1 MAATVVAS
9 LVIIVG
15 LAGTQSFR
23 MTCRFRGSERQTCR
37 PVPDARASARAD
49 RCATIDDVTDP
60 IVEMMNSALSSTIPI
75 AEHMGVRVVEA
86 RRGFAA
92 ASVPVEGNGNHFGV
106 IYAGVQ
112 FTVAEVLGG
121 VIALSTFDASKYFPL
136 VKNVD
141 ISFLA
146 MATTPLRA
154 EAEMDDETIARVE
167 AEAAAQGKSDYT
179 LDAVVT
185 DENGTVVARTH
196 GLYQL
201 RAHRS

>member
-1 MAATVVAS
+1 
-9 LVIIVG
+9 
-15 LAGTQSFR
+15 
-23 MTCRFRGSERQTCR
+23 MTAPRDRQHS
-37 PVPDARASARAD
+37 SARTAVRD
-49 RCATIDDVTDP
+49 RCATIDGVTDQL
-60 IVEMMNSALSSTIPI
+60 VEMMNNALSSTIPI
-75 AEHMGVRVVEA
+75 ADHMGVQVVEA

-92 ASVPVEGNGNHFGV
+92 ATVPVEGNGNHFGV

-121 VIALSTFDASKYFPL
+121 IIALSTFDTSKYFPL

-141 ISFLA
+141 IAFRA

-154 EAEMDDETIARVE
+154 EASMDDETIARVE
-167 AEAAAQGKSDYT
+167 AEAAAQGKSDYV

-185 DENGTVVARTH
+185 DENGTVVATTH

>member
-1 MAATVVAS
+1 MIGDAA
-9 LVIIVG
+9 G
-15 LAGTQSFR
+15 
-23 MTCRFRGSERQTCR
+23 
-37 PVPDARASARAD
+37 
-49 RCATIDDVTDP
+49 CATIDDVTDAL
-60 IVEMMNSALSSTIPI
+60 VEMMNSALSSTIPI
-75 AEHMGVRVVEA
+75 ADHMGVQVVEA

-92 ASVPVEGNGNHFGV
+92 ATVPVEGNGNHFGV

-121 VIALSTFDASKYFPL
+121 IIALSTFDTSKYFPL

-141 ISFLA
+141 IAFRA

-154 EAEMDDETIARVE
+154 EATMDEETIVRVE
-167 AEAAAQGKSDYT
+167 AEAAAQGKSDYI

-185 DENGTVVARTH
+185 DAAGTVVATTH

>member
-1 MAATVVAS
+1 M
-9 LVIIVG
+9 L
-15 LAGTQSFR
+15 
-23 MTCRFRGSERQTCR
+23 
-37 PVPDARASARAD
+37 
-49 RCATIDDVTDP
+49 
-60 IVEMMNSALSSTIPI
+60 NSALSSSIPI

-121 VIALSTFDASKYFPL
+121 IIALATFDASKYFPL

-146 MATTPLRA
+146 MASTALRA
-154 EAEMDDETIARVE
+154 EAELDDETIARVE
-167 AEAAAQGKSDYT
+167 AEAAVQGKSDYS
-179 LDAVVT
+179 LDTVVT
-185 DENGTVVARTH
+185 DANGTAVATSR

>member
-1 MAATVVAS
+1 MTDS
-9 LVIIVG
+9 L
-15 LAGTQSFR
+15 
-23 MTCRFRGSERQTCR
+23 
-37 PVPDARASARAD
+37 
-49 RCATIDDVTDP
+49 
-60 IVEMMNSALSSTIPI
+60 VEMMNSALSSTIPI

-121 VIALSTFDASKYFPL
+121 IIALSTFDASKYFPL

-146 MATTPLRA
+146 MASTPLRA
-154 EAEMDDETIARVE
+154 EAQLDDETIARVE
-167 AEAAAQGKSDYT
+167 AEAAAQGKSDYV

-185 DENGTVVARTH
+185 DANGAVVAKTH

>member
-1 MAATVVAS
+1 
-9 LVIIVG
+9 
-15 LAGTQSFR
+15 
-23 MTCRFRGSERQTCR
+23 
-37 PVPDARASARAD
+37 
-49 RCATIDDVTDP
+49 
-60 IVEMMNSALSSTIPI
+60 MMNSALTSTIPI
-75 AEHMGVRVVEA
+75 ADRMGVRVVEA

-121 VIALSTFDASKYFPL
+121 IIALATFDTSKYFPL

-141 ISFLA
+141 IAFRA

-154 EAEMDDETIARVE
+154 EASMDDETIARVE

-185 DENGTVVARTH
+185 DADGTVVATTH

-201 RAHRS
+201 RAHRN

>member
-1 MAATVVAS
+1 VRLPTAA
-9 LVIIVG
+9 L
-15 LAGTQSFR
+15 
-23 MTCRFRGSERQTCR
+23 FRGSERQTCR
-37 PVPDARASARAD
+37 PVPHARPSARED
-49 RCATIDDVTDP
+49 GCATIDDVTDAL
-60 IVEMMNSALSSTIPI
+60 VEMMNSALSSTIPI
-75 AEHMGVRVVEA
+75 ADHMGVQVVEA

-92 ASVPVEGNGNHFGV
+92 ATVPVEGNGNHFGV

-121 VIALSTFDASKYFPL
+121 IIALSTFDTSKYFPL

-141 ISFLA
+141 IAFRA

-154 EAEMDDETIARVE
+154 EATMDEETIARVE
-167 AEAAAQGKSDYT
+167 AEAAAHGKSDYI

-185 DENGTVVARTH
+185 DAAGTVVATTH